1 MNPSSPG
8 TSDPEPAQLPELKE
22 GLVEA
27 LTSAYAALLKR
38 QRTAS
43 SAYVRWTAAH
53 SRAHEFAWLGSGQ
66 EALLLGPGKLKI
78 EPASPIYGSIQKMKG
93 TIALNPYERE
103 LQYGFP
109 YVIGQVE
116 GVVFRAPLL
125 TIPIEIS
132 AEGPNLMVSLAED
145 SLRFN
150 SLPFRSEM
158 ETGSR
163 EQALARLI
171 GNCPEIPLTPE
182 SLRFFC
188 GAVTRELSI
197 QLGASLTGTLSSPPP
212 MPRQNMDLTIV
223 DNAACFIAPKTSY
236 FLVSDLEAIGKAGRA
251 SVAAN
256 ALGWL
261 IGKRPPE
268 PTSDRFRD
276 HRKLFYPFSS
286 NASQRRVAHLV
297 DDPKSRITV
306 MQGPPGTGKS
316 LTIANLAC
324 HLISTG
330 KRVLI
335 TSQKDKALEVVDE
348 MLNSLSLAELPMTL
362 LRQDRESKQQLQ
374 ERLESIQKERS
385 AEETRLALEV
395 ELRGHKQFV
404 DAFEREEE
412 LFTQAILAE
421 HPIEQSDAKVRS
433 AAGIIARI
441 KSKWGVR
448 KNLRR
453 AERQA
458 PVRSDVL
465 GRSVSEKRAQLQ
477 VLALSL
483 LKQAANHRTCSAQK
497 AERNQIRELA
507 KLLGRNQTNA
517 KNFPIFD
524 RMKAEPDRC
533 KMLLNI
539 LPCWIMSPDDVAR
552 LFPCKPALF
561 DVVIIDEASQCDLPS
576 MVPVLYRASQVVVAG
591 DAKQMQAQRFAFTS
605 NQVAAQ
611 AWAQQGLDKLDP
623 DRWLDPAKVD
633 LLQLASV
640 RMDEEVFLDEHYRS
654 LPSIISFSNE
664 RWYRNR
670 LRMMRDHDDKRC
682 GDPEDLAITLHRVQG
697 KVTSGTQENPSEA
710 EALIAHLVRLMQN
723 PAYSEATFGV
733 ICLFEQQMRLVSDLI
748 SDSISEDMCLDHDLV
763 VVNPDGFQGD
773 ERDVILYSLSY
784 DANGMGRES
793 LSARQSDRDHIQGM
807 LNVAFTRARDEIHV
821 FHSAEISDFGMAN
834 GTGTIKDWLAHC
846 AAERASR
853 PERSDRLE
861 NQLALAQSE
870 FEQQVI
876 RALHGRGV
884 SVRPQFPS
892 CGFFIDVVAELDGN
906 RIAVECD
913 GEIWHLDEHG
923 HLKVEDVA
931 RQEILERAGW
941 NVLRIPYRSWRENP
955 EAQLQRVLDELVRT
969 ERESRQDIDQ
979 NKAKPNDSPLAVE
992 KHQWAIIQSLK
1003 QGVRSRSK
1011 VFKAARKELKYARM
1025 GPKILA
1031 NLEEALAELGAAQT
1045 VRIEEDEVFFWD
1057 EEARSR
1063 EYTIAP
1069 NRFPSRLSRPRTRYS
1084 YRRW

>member
-1 MNPSSPG
+1 MKPSNFG
-8 TSDPEPAQLPELKE
+8 TPDPAPVQLPDLKE

-27 LTSAYAALLKR
+27 LTFAYAALLKR

-43 SAYVRWTAAH
+43 SAYVRWIAPH
-53 SRAHEFAWLGSGQ
+53 SRAHEFAWLAPGRES
-66 EALLLGPGKLKI
+66 LLLGTGKLEI
-78 EPASPIYGSIQKMKG
+78 GPTSPIYSPIQKMKA
-93 TIALNPYERE
+93 TIELNPYERE
-103 LQYGFP
+103 LQYGYP
-109 YVIGQVE
+109 YFVGHAE
-116 GVVFRAPLL
+116 GVAFRAPLL

-132 AEGPNLMVSLAED
+132 AEGPSLLVSLAED

-150 SLPFRSEM
+150 SLPFRTEM
-158 ETGSR
+158 ETGAR
-163 EQALARLI
+163 EQALTRLI
-171 GNCPEIPLTPE
+171 ESCPELPLTSE
-182 SLRFFC
+182 SLRLFC
-188 GAVTRELSI
+188 GAVSRELSVRT
-197 QLGASLTGTLSSPPP
+197 QAELAGTLNPPP
-212 MPRQNMDLTIV
+212 LMPKQKMDLTIV

-236 FLVSDLEAIGKAGRA
+236 FLVSDLETIGRA
-251 SVAAN
+251 GAASVKGS

-268 PTSDRFRD
+268 PTSDKFMDRQ
-276 HRKLFYPFSS
+276 KLFYPFPS
-286 NASQRRVAHLV
+286 NESQRRVAHLV

-306 MQGPPGTGKS
+306 VQGPPGTGKS

-324 HLISTG
+324 HLIATG
-330 KRVLI
+330 NRVLI
-335 TSQKDKALEVVDE
+335 TSQKDKALQVVDE
-348 MLNSLSLAELPMTL
+348 MLSSLSLTELPMTL
-362 LRQDRESKQQLQ
+362 LRQDRESKKQLQ

-385 AEETRLALEV
+385 AEETRQALELEV
-395 ELRGHKQFV
+395 QGHKKFGETFEKEEGLFV
-404 DAFEREEE
+404 
-412 LFTQAILAE
+412 QAILAE
-421 HPIEQSDAKVRS
+421 HPVEQADAQART
-433 AAGIIARI
+433 ATGLLARI
-441 KSKWGVR
+441 RSRWGVR
-448 KNLRR
+448 KNLHR

-458 PVRSDVL
+458 PIRSDVL
-465 GRSVSEKRAQLQ
+465 GRSLSEKREQLRT
-477 VLALSL
+477 LALSL

-497 AERNQIRELA
+497 AERNQLRELA

-533 KMLLNI
+533 QMLLNI
-539 LPCWIMSPDDVAR
+539 LPCWIISPDDVAR
-552 LFPCKPALF
+552 LFPCKPGLF

-576 MVPVLYRASQVVVAG
+576 MTPVLYRASQVVVAG
-591 DAKQMQAQRFAFTS
+591 DSKQMQAQRFAFTS

-611 AWAQQGLDKLDP
+611 AWAQQGLDRLDP

-633 LLQLASV
+633 LLQLASI

-654 LPSIISFSNE
+654 LPAIISFSNE
-664 RWYRNR
+664 RWYHNR
-670 LRMMRDHDDKRC
+670 LRIMRDNDDKRC
-682 GDPEDLAITLHRVQG
+682 GDPEDLAITLHRVKG
-697 KVTSGTQENPSEA
+697 KVTPGTQENSVEA
-710 EALIAHLVRLMQN
+710 KALVAHLVRLMDN

-733 ICLFEQQMRLVSDLI
+733 ICLFEEQMRLVSDLI
-748 SDSISEDMCLDHDLV
+748 AGSIPEELCLDHDLV

-784 DANGMGRES
+784 DANGMSRDA
-793 LSARQSDRDHIQGM
+793 LSARQSDREHIQGM
-807 LNVAFTRARDEIHV
+807 LNVAFTRARDEMHV

-834 GTGTIKDWLAHC
+834 GAGTIKDWLAHC
-846 AAERASR
+846 AAQKASR
-853 PERSDRLE
+853 VPRPAGLE
-861 NQLALAQSE
+861 NQLSMAQSE

-892 CGFFIDVVAELDGN
+892 CGFFIDVVAELEGN

-923 HLKVEDVA
+923 QLRAEDIA

-941 NVLRIPYRSWRENP
+941 NVVRIPYRSWRENP
-955 EAQLQRVLDELVRT
+955 EAQLQKLIDELAETKIDIGPSVA
-969 ERESRQDIDQ
+969 QDMVKSI
-979 NKAKPNDSPLAVE
+979 SSHLAVE

-1003 QGVRSRSK
+1003 QGAKARSE

-1031 NLEEALAELGAAQT
+1031 NLEAALADLNTAKT
-1045 VRIEEDEVFFWD
+1045 VRIEEGEVFFWD
-1057 EEARSR
+1057 EAARNR
-1063 EYTIAP
+1063 EYAIAP
-1069 NRFPSRLSRPRTRYS
+1069 NLFPRRLPNPRRRYR